1 MKDYQVKQVYN
12 SEEELDIF
20 INCSILSRAEVTE
33 FVTQISIWAD
43 IEPPKIRCKY
53 KYNPKDIALGT
64 ADKISLPI
72 FAQNP
77 WYICHEM
84 THVILDSWEHVED
97 DHHGPNFCDIYLY
110 LLGWTIGD
118 ETKQSLKEIF
128 RKNGV
133 KIGSQLV

>member
-20 INCSILSRAEVTE
+20 INGPFLSREEITE

-43 IEPPKIRCKY
+43 IEPPKIQCKQEY
-53 KYNPKDIALGT
+53 AVTDVSSGT
-64 ADKISLPI
+64 ADKIFLPI

-77 WYICHEM
+77 WFICHEM
-84 THVILDSWEHVED
+84 THVILDSWEHIGD
-97 DHHGPNFCDIYLY
+97 DHHGPNFCNIYLY
-110 LLGWTIGD
+110 LLGWTVGD
-118 ETKQSLKEIF
+118 KTEQSLRELF
-128 RKNGV
+128 YTNGV